1 LLSLFIAIFV
11 RSSSSLGMTSMCIE
25 ESIPSKYELF
35 CISDI
40 LLFLVSAEIQNQID
54 SLMEATLKG
63 WGCKMCGFD
72 SNNKTRMWEHVEAK
86 HVDTGGY
93 HCKICTKFCKSSS
106 SLRNHM
112 DRYHKEMKKVLGAF

>member
-1 LLSLFIAIFV
+1 
-11 RSSSSLGMTSMCIE
+11 MYTE
-25 ESIPSKYELF
+25 ESIPSKYDLF
-35 CISDI
+35 CSFHND
-40 LLFLVSAEIQNQID
+40 LFKHPEYLFPVSAEIQNQID
-54 SLMEATLKG
+54 SLMEPTLKG

-112 DRYHKEMKKVLGAF
+112 DRYHKELKKILGTMPFN